1 MRTLLAEP
9 LPPFFQAIL
18 PGGGAAL
25 ALAFLLT
32 IPRFV

>member
-1 MRTLLAEP
+1 MSKRLAQP

-18 PGGGAAL
+18 PGGAAAS
-25 ALAFLLT
+25 ALILLLL

>member
-1 MRTLLAEP
+1 MKTLFAEP

-18 PGGGAAL
+18 PGGAAAS
-25 ALAFLLT
+25 ALILLLL

>member
-1 MRTLLAEP
+1 MRTLFAGP

-18 PGGGAAL
+18 PGGGAAAAL
-25 ALAFLLT
+25 ALLLL